1 MVTPTSTEQKWKI
14 AFLIFLI
21 VALSLVIWSSVSS
34 GIDYIPTSKTTPKP
48 EKAQWARKFKKVQ
61 TKKTCEIKHINFIGE
76 KIGQIS
82 FFAISKMTK
91 NQFWNWETAKNAISR
106 KKILIYLIS

>member
-1 MVTPTSTEQKWKI
+1 MPNCHAKIISKIIGVIMVTPTSTEQKWKI

-61 TKKTCEIKHINFIGE
+61 TKKTCEIK
-76 KIGQIS
+76 
-82 FFAISKMTK
+82 
-91 NQFWNWETAKNAISR
+91 
-106 KKILIYLIS
+106 